1 MSPKKLT
8 EQSKKEILQLYRQT
22 DATTSTLA
30 ERFEVSSSTVSRFLK
45 MSLSE
50 VEYEDLIQQKRL
62 ARPRRGSVMAVAEVS
77 NSPVQQK
84 EIEFVEIKPVSPPP
98 PILVVNR
105 PPQVN
110 PTPVV
115 VTSPLPEEEEG
126 EEEMDVAAIR
136 EMFGEDLAD
145 IDDDLDEEDDWE
157 DEGEE
162 EEREVE
168 FSAIYGRSLSATS
181 QLRVLPLTSANF
193 PKVCYLVI
201 DRSAELITRPLKDF
215 SDVGRIP
222 VDEIQQRTLPIFD
235 SHRVARRFSKRR
247 ERVIKVPDGRMIQKT
262 SAHLKSKGITR
273 LFLDGQ
279 IYSLSF

>member
-1 MSPKKLT
+1 
-8 EQSKKEILQLYRQT
+8 
-22 DATTSTLA
+22 
-30 ERFEVSSSTVSRFLK
+30 
-45 MSLSE
+45 
-50 VEYEDLIQQKRL
+50 
-62 ARPRRGSVMAVAEVS
+62 
-77 NSPVQQK
+77 
-84 EIEFVEIKPVSPPP
+84 
-98 PILVVNR
+98 
-105 PPQVN
+105 
-110 PTPVV
+110 
-115 VTSPLPEEEEG
+115 
-126 EEEMDVAAIR
+126 MDVAAIR

-145 IDDDLDEEDDWE
+145 IDEDLDEEDDWE

-168 FSAIYGRSLSATS
+168 LSAIYGRSLSPTS
-181 QLRVLPLTSANF
+181 QLQVLPLTSANF

-215 SDVGRIP
+215 SEVGRIP

>member
-1 MSPKKLT
+1 
-8 EQSKKEILQLYRQT
+8 
-22 DATTSTLA
+22 
-30 ERFEVSSSTVSRFLK
+30 
-45 MSLSE
+45 
-50 VEYEDLIQQKRL
+50 
-62 ARPRRGSVMAVAEVS
+62 MAVAEVS

-84 EIEFVEIKPVSPPP
+84 EIEFVEIKPASPPP

>member
-50 VEYEDLIQQKRL
+50 LEYEDLIQQKRL
-62 ARPRRGSVMAVAEVS
+62 ARPRRGSVAAVAES
-77 NSPVQQK
+77 DSPLQQK
-84 EIEFVEIKPVSPPP
+84 EIEFVEIKPSSPPP
-98 PILVVNR
+98 PVLAVHR
-105 PPQVN
+105 SPQVT

-115 VTSPLPEEEEG
+115 VTPPLPEEEEG
-126 EEEMDVAAIR
+126 EEMDVAAIR

-145 IDDDLDEEDDWE
+145 IDEDLDEEDDWE

-168 FSAIYGRSLSATS
+168 LSAIYGRSLSPTS
-181 QLRVLPLTSANF
+181 QLQVLPLTSANF

-215 SDVGRIP
+215 SEVGRIP